1 MATLRSKVGHLTGLE
16 QVHLLAIAANSPL
29 GAVIH
34 NVAQNATQSTGQII
48 PFLHIRCDSE
58 NANILISCQMA
69 QFYTNR
75 CRIPMAVNP
84 KILREISV

>member
-34 NVAQNATQSTGQII
+34 
-48 PFLHIRCDSE
+48 
-58 NANILISCQMA
+58 
-69 QFYTNR
+69 
-75 CRIPMAVNP
+75 
-84 KILREISV
+84 